1 MFQTIGSKVVAED
14 VNEEVEEEELLVVE
28 PEGVK
33 TELDEE
39 GEGVEDRAG
48 CVDALPSIRAEEGA
62 GASCIPVLREA
73 SPTPLLPLPT
83 LLLDLLLLCVQYW
96 MGAAERLLMHAD
108 DARR

>member
-14 VNEEVEEEELLVVE
+14 VNEEVEEEELLVVVGVVVE

-83 LLLDLLLLCVQYW
+83 LLLDLLLL
-96 MGAAERLLMHAD
+96 LLIFKKISRKASIE
-108 DARR
+108 A